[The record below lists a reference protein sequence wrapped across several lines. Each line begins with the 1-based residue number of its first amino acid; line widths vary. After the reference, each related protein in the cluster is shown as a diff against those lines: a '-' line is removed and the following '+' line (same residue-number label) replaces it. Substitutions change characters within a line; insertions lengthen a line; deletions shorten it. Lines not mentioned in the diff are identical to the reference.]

1 MYMLRK
7 KPAYSRIFV
16 TRESFF
22 VRQKVAKKSFSWQG
36 ELELVFNYHSFRFKR
51 ITISHEVPHVHRPS
65 TILLRR
71 IKEIVQACCWT
82 ST

>member
-1 MYMLRK
+1 MLMYMLRK

-36 ELELVFNYHSFRFKR
+36 ELVFNYHSFKKVSN
-51 ITISHEVPHVHRPS
+51 TISHEVPHVHRPS
-65 TILLRR
+65 TILLRS